1 MRKPATTAF
10 ALHPLIAERW
20 SPRAF
25 AESSPTDAELGAL
38 LEAVRWAPSAF
49 NEQPWRLIVARRGR
63 GDAWQ
68 RLFDTLSEGNRVWCA
83 RVPVLILSV
92 AMLHRR
98 RDGLPNRTALH
109 DLGLATAQLMLQAR
123 ALDLATHAM
132 AGFDRDRARAAFAV
146 PEGGEPVAVIA
157 VGRQDRAAALPEPVR
172 ARELAPRE
180 RLGLDAIA
188 FAGAWGE
195 PLRLDAAP
203 QRRGVG

>member
-1 MRKPATTAF
+1 MRKTATTAF

-25 AESSPTDAELGAL
+25 AETPPTDAELGAL

-49 NEQPWRLIVARRGR
+49 NEQPWRLIVTRRGR

-68 RLFDTLSEGNRVWCA
+68 RLFDTLAEGNRVWCA

-92 AMLHRR
+92 AVLRRR
-98 RDGLPNRTALH
+98 RDGQPNRTAQH
-109 DLGLATAQLMLQAR
+109 DLGLATAQLILQAR
-123 ALDLATHAM
+123 ALDLVTHAM
-132 AGFDRDRARAAFAV
+132 AGFDRERARVAFAV
-146 PEGGEPVAVIA
+146 PEGSEPVAVIA
-157 VGRQDRAAALPEPVR
+157 VGRQDRPEVLPEPVR

-188 FAGAWGE
+188 FADAWGE
-195 PLRLDAAP
+195 PLRLEAAS
-203 QRRGVG
+203 QRRGAA